1 MDERLG
7 TDVGTLHEAS
17 NRPTGLMKDWITRP
31 HWAADGTRG
40 RGLDPPQ
47 PLGWRTSESLSA
59 IALASRAIWAVSRI
73 DYLGKGLVRMGTCE

>member
-1 MDERLG
+1 MRLG
-7 TDVGTLHEAS
+7 ADVGTLHEAS
-17 NRPTGLMKDWITRP
+17 NRLTGLMKDWITRP

-59 IALASRAIWAVSRI
+59 IALASRAIWAA
-73 DYLGKGLVRMGTCE
+73 

>member
-1 MDERLG
+1 MRLG
-7 TDVGTLHEAS
+7 ADVGTLHEAS
-17 NRPTGLMKDWITRP
+17 NRPTGLIKDWITRP

-40 RGLDPPQ
+40 RGLTRLNLWGCDFREP
-47 PLGWRTSESLSA
+47 SA